1 MKGPEQA
8 DRSGIVLVDKPKGV
22 TSHDLV
28 AAIRSTLGIR
38 RVGHAGTLD
47 PMATGLLIIG
57 FGQATRLLKVIVGH
71 DKTYLATIRL
81 GQATTTDDADGK
93 ILPAKADSR
102 LAVKNLGRAM
112 VESTIADH
120 LTGDINQV
128 PDSFS
133 AIKVNGRRAYDL
145 ARQGKEVELQ
155 SRPIHIDRFQVL
167 DYRPFTLHGGPPGET
182 SQNQGRDLT
191 GTDASKTDVTGA
203 ETVGT
208 DRVDTEVVD
217 TEARD
222 TEVVDL
228 DVAVTCSSG
237 TYIRALARDLGGLL
251 GTGGHLTSLRR
262 TRVGRFDIGDP
273 ALQGRI
279 VTGQVSSRTYRN
291 RQGQE
296 ETRNRVDLA
305 QPAEEILRDSI
316 SLVDAANLIMSTV
329 EVDREEAA
337 MLANGRFL
345 KAQVNGPT
353 AAVAR
358 DGEGPYLAAV
368 LVPYKDSLAKPD
380 VVFHRDSQW

>member
-1 MKGPEQA
+1 MKGPKQA
-8 DRSGIVLVDKPKGV
+8 DRSGIVLVDKPQGV

-28 AAIRSTLGIR
+28 AAVRSALGMR

-81 GQATTTDDADGK
+81 GQATTTDDAEGE

-102 LAVKNLGRAM
+102 VAVKKLDRTM
-112 VESTIADH
+112 VESTIANH

-155 SRPIHIDRFQVL
+155 ARPIHIDRFQVL
-167 DYRPFTLHGGPPGET
+167 DYRPLTLHGGLLGDA
-182 SQNQGRDLT
+182 SRDQGSELT
-191 GTDASKTDVTGA
+191 GTDANKTDVIGA
-203 ETVGT
+203 DTART
-208 DRVDTEVVD
+208 NRVDTGAV
-217 TEARD
+217 D

-228 DVAVTCSSG
+228 DVVVTCSSG
-237 TYIRALARDLGGLL
+237 TYIRALARDLGDLL

-262 TRVGRFDIGDP
+262 TRVGRFDLGDQT
-273 ALQGRI
+273 LQGRV
-279 VTGQVSSRTYRN
+279 VTGQVSSRTYRD

-296 ETRNRVDLA
+296 VTRNRVDLD
-305 QPAEEILRDSI
+305 QSAEEILRDSI
-316 SLVDAANLIMSTV
+316 SLVDAANLIMPTV

-345 KAQVNGPT
+345 KAQVDGPT
-353 AAVAR
+353 AAMAR

-368 LVPYKDSLAKPD
+368 LVPYRDTLAKPG
-380 VVFHRDSQW
+380 VVFHRDSQR

>member
-1 MKGPEQA
+1 MKGPKQA
-8 DRSGIVLVDKPKGV
+8 DRSGIVLVDKPQGV

-28 AAIRSTLGIR
+28 AAVRSTLGMR

-81 GQATTTDDADGK
+81 GQATTTDDAEGE
-93 ILPAKADSR
+93 ILPAKAASR
-102 LAVKNLGRAM
+102 LAVKKLDRAM
-112 VESTIADH
+112 VENTIADH

-145 ARQGKEVELQ
+145 ARQGKKVELQ

-167 DYRPFTLHGGPPGET
+167 DYRPLTLRGDPLGDASHD
-182 SQNQGRDLT
+182 QGRDLT
-191 GTDASKTDVTGA
+191 STDASKTDVIGDD
-203 ETVGT
+203 TVRT
-208 DRVDTEVVD
+208 NRVDTGAVD
-217 TEARD
+217 TEACD

-228 DVAVTCSSG
+228 DVVVTCSSG
-237 TYIRALARDLGGLL
+237 TYIRALARDLGDLL

-262 TRVGRFDIGDP
+262 TRVGRFDLGDP
-273 ALQGRI
+273 TLQGRV
-279 VTGQVSSRTYRN
+279 VTGQVSSRTYRD

-296 ETRNRVDLA
+296 VTRNRVDLD
-305 QPAEEILRDSI
+305 QSAEEILRDSI
-316 SLVDAANLIMSTV
+316 SLVDTANLIMPTV

-345 KAQVNGPT
+345 KAQIDGPT
-353 AAVAR
+353 AAMAR

-368 LVPYKDSLAKPD
+368 LVPYRDTLAKPG
-380 VVFHRDSQW
+380 VVFHRDSQR

>member
-1 MKGPEQA
+1 MKGPKQA
-8 DRSGIVLVDKPKGV
+8 DRSGIVLVDKPRGV

-28 AAIRSTLGIR
+28 AAVRSTLGMR

-81 GQATTTDDADGK
+81 GQATTTDDAEGE
-93 ILPAKADSR
+93 ILPAKSASR
-102 LAVKNLGRAM
+102 LAVKKLDRAM
-112 VESTIADH
+112 VENTIADH

-145 ARQGKEVELQ
+145 ARQGKEVELR

-167 DYRPFTLHGGPPGET
+167 DYRPLTLHGGPLGDA
-182 SQNQGRDLT
+182 SQDQGSDLT
-191 GTDASKTDVTGA
+191 GTDANKTDVIGA
-203 ETVGT
+203 DTVRT
-208 DRVDTEVVD
+208 NRVDTGAVD
-217 TEARD
+217 TEACD

-228 DVAVTCSSG
+228 DVVVTCSSG
-237 TYIRALARDLGGLL
+237 TYIRALARDLGDLL

-262 TRVGRFDIGDP
+262 TRVGRFDLGDQT
-273 ALQGRI
+273 LQGRV
-279 VTGQVSSRTYRN
+279 VTGQVSSRTYRD

-296 ETRNRVDLA
+296 VTRNRVDLD
-305 QPAEEILRDSI
+305 QSAEEILRDSI
-316 SLVDAANLIMSTV
+316 SLVDAANLIMPTV

-345 KAQVNGPT
+345 KAQVDGPT
-353 AAVAR
+353 AAMAR

-368 LVPYKDSLAKPD
+368 LVPYRDTLAKPG
-380 VVFHRDSQW
+380 VVFHRDSQR

>member
-1 MKGPEQA
+1 MKGPKQA
-8 DRSGIVLVDKPKGV
+8 DRSGIVLVDKPQGV

-28 AAIRSTLGIR
+28 AAVRSTLGMR

-81 GQATTTDDADGK
+81 GQATTTDDAEGE
-93 ILPAKADSR
+93 ILPAKAASR
-102 LAVKNLGRAM
+102 LAVKKLDRAM
-112 VESTIADH
+112 VENTIADH

-167 DYRPFTLHGGPPGET
+167 DYRPLTLRGDPLGDASHD
-182 SQNQGRDLT
+182 QGRDLT
-191 GTDASKTDVTGA
+191 GTDASKTDVIGDD
-203 ETVGT
+203 TVRT
-208 DRVDTEVVD
+208 NRVDTE
-217 TEARD
+217 ACD

-228 DVAVTCSSG
+228 DVVVTCSSG
-237 TYIRALARDLGGLL
+237 TYIRALARDLGDLL

-262 TRVGRFDIGDP
+262 TRVGRFDLGDQT
-273 ALQGRI
+273 LQGRV
-279 VTGQVSSRTYRN
+279 VTGQVSSRTYRD

-296 ETRNRVDLA
+296 VTRNRVDLD
-305 QPAEEILRDSI
+305 QSAEEILRDSI
-316 SLVDAANLIMSTV
+316 SLVDTANLIMPTV

-345 KAQVNGPT
+345 KTQVDGPT
-353 AAVAR
+353 AAMAR

-368 LVPYKDSLAKPD
+368 LVPYRDTLAKPG
-380 VVFHRDSQW
+380 VVFHRDSQR

>member
-1 MKGPEQA
+1 MKGPKQAA
-8 DRSGIVLVDKPKGV
+8 DRSGILLVDKPQGV

-28 AAIRSTLGIR
+28 AAVRSTLGMR

-81 GQATTTDDADGK
+81 GQATTTDDAEGE
-93 ILPAKADSR
+93 ILPAKAASR
-102 LAVKNLGRAM
+102 LAVKKLDRAM
-112 VESTIADH
+112 VENTIADH

-167 DYRPFTLHGGPPGET
+167 DYRPLTLRGDPLGDASHD
-182 SQNQGRDLT
+182 QGRDLT
-191 GTDASKTDVTGA
+191 GTDASKTDVIGDD
-203 ETVGT
+203 TVRT
-208 DRVDTEVVD
+208 NRVDTGAV
-217 TEARD
+217 D

-228 DVAVTCSSG
+228 DVVVTCSSG
-237 TYIRALARDLGGLL
+237 TYIRALARDLGDLL

-262 TRVGRFDIGDP
+262 TRVGRFDLGDQT
-273 ALQGRI
+273 LQGRV
-279 VTGQVSSRTYRN
+279 VTGQVSSRTYRDL
-291 RQGQE
+291 QGQE
-296 ETRNRVDLA
+296 VTRNRVDLD
-305 QPAEEILRDSI
+305 QSAEEILRDSI
-316 SLVDAANLIMSTV
+316 SLVDVANLIMPTV

-345 KAQVNGPT
+345 KTQVDGPT
-353 AAVAR
+353 AAMAR

-368 LVPYKDSLAKPD
+368 LVPYRDTLAKPG
-380 VVFHRDSQW
+380 VVFHRDSQR

>member
-1 MKGPEQA
+1 MKGPKQA
-8 DRSGIVLVDKPKGV
+8 DRSGIVLVDKPQGV

-28 AAIRSTLGIR
+28 AAVRSTLGMR

-81 GQATTTDDADGK
+81 GQATTTDDAEGE
-93 ILPAKADSR
+93 ILPAKAASR
-102 LAVKNLGRAM
+102 LAVKKLDRAM
-112 VESTIADH
+112 VENTIADH

-167 DYRPFTLHGGPPGET
+167 DYRPLTLRGDPLGDASHD
-182 SQNQGRDLT
+182 QGRDLT
-191 GTDASKTDVTGA
+191 GTDASKTDVIGDD
-203 ETVGT
+203 TVRT
-208 DRVDTEVVD
+208 NRVDTGAV
-217 TEARD
+217 D

-228 DVAVTCSSG
+228 DVVVTCSSG
-237 TYIRALARDLGGLL
+237 TYIRALARDLGDLL

-262 TRVGRFDIGDP
+262 TRVGRFDLGDQT
-273 ALQGRI
+273 LQGRV
-279 VTGQVSSRTYRN
+279 VTGQVSSRTYRD

-296 ETRNRVDLA
+296 VTRNRVDLD
-305 QPAEEILRDSI
+305 QSAEEILRDSI
-316 SLVDAANLIMSTV
+316 SLVDAANLIMPTV

-345 KAQVNGPT
+345 KAQVDGPT
-353 AAVAR
+353 AAMAR

-368 LVPYKDSLAKPD
+368 LVPYRDTLAKPG
-380 VVFHRDSQW
+380 VVFHRDSQR